1 MVKNDGQQQQQPFGY
16 QQQLGKPMLPWP
28 FYLNY
33 NPDAAREYATPN
45 TILVP
50 LAPVAKAEDTTN
62 AKRAAKP
69 TRNKSSVACDKKAP
83 PAATC
88 SASSIVVSDNKP
100 TTKKEGKVEEVVMEE
115 VVVAEDP
122 LDYASVDD
130 EDGHLV

>member
-1 MVKNDGQQQQQPFGY
+1 MVKNDGQQQQQFGY

-69 TRNKSSVACDKKAP
+69 TRKKSSVACDKKAP
-83 PAATC
+83 PAATG

-100 TTKKEGKVEEVVMEE
+100 TTKKEGKVEEVAMEE
-115 VVVAEDP
+115 VIVVAEDP